1 MRCLGQRGIKKSGI
15 MDLKDRIKVVRGK
28 LTQKEFAS
36 RLGIHEGTV
45 QLYEAGNIPEGDIL
59 MRIHTLFHVDMNWL
73 LAGEVEP
80 FPEKRPNGVSQRTA
94 PSSSHQPYPMT
105 EAIGVVR
112 EIFDSRNQNLIK
124 ALTTFLHAIK
134 LTYKEVKGLKEQRN
148 ADKMVGEVQT
158 RFGQSAVNKG
168 YIKADDLLEALQI
181 QVQEDIN
188 AKNHR
193 FLGEILVQQGK
204 MTVDQVNEILRGK

>member
-1 MRCLGQRGIKKSGI
+1 
-15 MDLKDRIKVVRGK
+15 MDLKHRMKLVRGK

-45 QLYEAGNIPEGDIL
+45 QLYEAGNIPRGDIL
-59 MRIHTLFHVDMNWL
+59 KRIHTVFHVDMNWL
-73 LAGEVEP
+73 LAGEAEP
-80 FPEKRPNGVSQRTA
+80 FPEKKPNGVSQRTA
-94 PSSSHQPYPMT
+94 LSFSHQTHPMV

-124 ALTTFLHAIK
+124 ALTTFLHAVKI
-134 LTYKEVKGLKEQRN
+134 TYKEVEELKEQKN
-148 ADKMVGEVQT
+148 ADKMVEEVQT

-181 QVQEDIN
+181 QVEENIN
-188 AKNHR
+188 ANNHR

-204 MTVDQVNEILRGK
+204 MTLDQVNEILKGK